1 MFQSKDSI
9 VVLRFSRLGRIPPA
23 QYASEMLEESGL
35 PVLVIEYGNL
45 KETKKE
51 IQEPL
56 RKLRLDGPWLK
67 ALPRKLQFPSL
78 LVWVFIQLAWQFLSS
93 GRPKIIVAHGSS
105 EQLLAWSLSRLFFVP
120 YVVHAHEVFEKED
133 LQGAI
138 SQFLLKMEKPIFRA
152 ASFTI
157 FPEKKRAE
165 IYQERY
171 QFKKPIF
178 ISANTPRKNDLPQ
191 AVNLRQAYHLTK
203 DSVLM
208 GYVGGL
214 GETNLLELAIQ
225 ALATCQKVV
234 FLVWGWGEKKYLEKL
249 SSLAH
254 VFGVSERFI
263 HLGQLTE
270 KKLETLAGCDISY
283 CVYKPGTLRLDHA
296 ATASNKFFEA
306 MSAGVPSVISSNRDF
321 YQFNKHYSVGICAP
335 TLTAEGIAQAIQTLQ
350 NNPSLRK
357 QLGANG
363 RRVFESLFHFENQF
377 TKPLQ
382 AFQDLYY
389 GYPELWRENQVYFP
403 PQELP
408 KAA

>member
-1 MFQSKDSI
+1 MFSSKDTI

-23 QYASEMLEESGL
+23 QNACEMLVESGL
-35 PVLVIEYGNL
+35 PVLVVEYGNL
-45 KETKKE
+45 KEAKKE
-51 IQEPL
+51 LQEPL

-67 ALPRKLQFPSL
+67 VLPKKLQFPCL
-78 LVWVFIQLAWQFLSS
+78 LSWVFLLLSWQFLTQ
-93 GRPKIIVAHGSS
+93 GRPKMIVAHGSS
-105 EQLLAWSLSRLFFVP
+105 EQFLAWSLSRLFFVP
-120 YVVHAHEVFEKED
+120 YVIHAHEVFEKED
-133 LQGAI
+133 IQGAVN
-138 SQFLLKMEKPIFRA
+138 QFLLKMEKPIFKGA
-152 ASFTI
+152 AFTI

-171 QFKKPIF
+171 HFKKPIF
-178 ISANTPRKNDLPQ
+178 ISANAPRKKGFPQ
-191 AVNLRQAYHLTK
+191 AVNLRAAYHLPQ

-208 GYVGGL
+208 GYMGGL
-214 GETNLLELAIQ
+214 GETNLLECAIQ

-249 SSLAH
+249 ASLAH

-270 KKLETLAGCDISY
+270 RKLETLAGCDMSY
-283 CVYKPGTLRLDHA
+283 CIYKPGSLRLVHA

-306 MSAGVPSVISSNRDF
+306 MSVGVPSVISSNRDF
-321 YQFNKHYSVGICAP
+321 YQFNKHYSVGVCAP
-335 TLTAEGIAQAIQTLQ
+335 TLTTQGIAQAIQTLQ
-350 NNPSLRK
+350 DNPALRK

-363 RRVFESLFHFENQF
+363 RRAFESLFHFEHQF

-389 GYPELWRENQVYFP
+389 GYPELWRDNQVYFP

-408 KAA
+408 QAA